1 MLTQLA
7 ELLLSPDSVFSAR
20 SIEALPPGTIVQIAP
35 DYQETWLRGE
45 LGIVKAMYG
54 EGCIVRVGLLPDR
67 QSNTLHT
74 YVRLAWTDYVVVG
87 KVAWDLVE

>member
-7 ELLLSPDSVFSAR
+7 DFLLSPDSVFSAR
-20 SIEALPPGTIVQIAP
+20 SIEALPPGTIIQVAP
-35 DYQETWLRGE
+35 DHKEAWLRGE
-45 LGIVKAMYG
+45 LGIVKEMQG
-54 EGCIVRVGLLPDR
+54 DGCIVRVGLVPDR

-87 KVAWDLVE
+87 KVAWDPVE